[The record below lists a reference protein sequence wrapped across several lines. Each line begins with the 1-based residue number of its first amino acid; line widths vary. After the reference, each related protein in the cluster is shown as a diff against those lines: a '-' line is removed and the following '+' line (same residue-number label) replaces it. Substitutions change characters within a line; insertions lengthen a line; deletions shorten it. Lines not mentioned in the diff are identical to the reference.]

1 VLRHGG
7 ASKFAF
13 ARLMLK
19 ATIVMARAFIDELI
33 EAVPYR
39 IHSVLTDNGMIDGVA
54 QAVEREGPSFRA
66 RLDQCRG
73 WGCWR
78 R

>member
-7 ASKFAF
+7 ALKFAF

-39 IHSVLTDNGMIDGVA
+39 IHSVLTDNGMA
-54 QAVEREGPSFRA
+54 
-66 RLDQCRG
+66 
-73 WGCWR
+73 
-78 R
+78 